1 MFSLLLSASRPLPRT
16 FSAIRN
22 RMTATAEP
30 DDAAPLAG
38 EDHKPDFLGHP
49 RGLWYLAFTEA
60 WERFSYYGMQSLL
73 VLYMVKY
80 LLLPGRIE
88 HIAAFESVRR
98 LYFGLE
104 GQALASAIFGTYT
117 ASVYLTPIFGG
128 FLADRLLGRR
138 RTVLLGALTMAA
150 GHFLMAFE
158 AAFLFALLC
167 LILGCGMFKGN
178 IASQVGSL
186 YKPEDLRR
194 ADAFQI
200 FYLGI
205 NAGVI
210 ASPLVVGTL
219 GEVYG
224 WHYGFA
230 AAGFGMLLAIAI
242 YLSGQKYLRASD
254 NDPRNPSGTGGV
266 APGSPA
272 QTTSPV
278 LKTKLTG
285 RDWRAVLAL
294 ILLIPVL
301 AVAIVPNNQ
310 IFNAYLVWGDQQFDL
325 VFMGKKLPTTWL
337 VTLDAVVSVSFL
349 AAVALF
355 YRWYGKRRREPD
367 EITKI
372 IIGSVFSISGALCL
386 FTAAATQGV
395 GQKIGLFWPVAFHFL
410 NSIAFAH
417 LLPVSLALFAK
428 VAPKAINATIIGL
441 YYLAFFAANSLV
453 GWVGGFYETMPTTT
467 FWLLHA
473 GFAAGSGL
481 CFLLF
486 KFIVAHHL
494 EAEAG

>member
-1 MFSLLLSASRPLPRT
+1 
-16 FSAIRN
+16 
-22 RMTATAEP
+22 MTATAEP
-30 DDAAPLAG
+30 DDATPVTG
-38 EDHKPDFLGHP
+38 EEHKPDFLGHP
-49 RGLWYLAFTEA
+49 RGLWFLAFTEA
-60 WERFSYYGMQSLL
+60 WERFSYYGMQALL

-88 HIAAFESVRR
+88 HVAAFDSFRK
-98 LYFGLE
+98 LYGGLD

-117 ASVYLTPIFGG
+117 ACVYLTPIFGG

-138 RTVLLGALTMAA
+138 RTVLLGAFTMAA

-158 AAFLFALLC
+158 PAFLFALLC
-167 LILGCGMFKGN
+167 LILGVGMFKGN

-210 ASPLVVGTL
+210 ASPLIVGTL

-230 AAGFGMLLAIAI
+230 AAGFGMLLAIGI
-242 YLSGQKYLRASD
+242 YLWGQKYLRTSD
-254 NDPRNPSGTGGV
+254 NDPRVVAAARAAGTE
-266 APGSPA
+266 APRA
-272 QTTSPV
+272 
-278 LKTKLTG
+278 KLTG
-285 RDWRAVLAL
+285 HDWRAVFAL

-310 IFNAYLVWGDQQFDL
+310 IFNAYLVWGDRQFDL
-325 VFMGKKLPTTWL
+325 VFLGKKLPTTWL

-349 AAVALF
+349 AIVAIF
-355 YRWYGKRRREPD
+355 YRWYGKRYREPD

-372 IIGSVFSISGALCL
+372 IIGSAFSIAGAMCL
-386 FTAAATQGV
+386 FTAAATQGA

-417 LLPVSLALFAK
+417 LLPVSLALFARL
-428 VAPKAINATIIGL
+428 APKAINATVIGL
-441 YYLAFFAANSLV
+441 YYLAFFLANTLV
-453 GWVGGFYETMPTTT
+453 GWIGGYLEKWPTTN

-473 GFAAGSGL
+473 GLAAASGL
-481 CFLLF
+481 CFVLF
-486 KFIVAHHL
+486 KFLAGHHL
-494 EAEAG
+494 AR

>member
-1 MFSLLLSASRPLPRT
+1 VRAIYTPRVFSLICSP
-16 FSAIRN
+16 
-22 RMTATAEP
+22 MTATAEP
-30 DDAAPLAG
+30 DDAVPLAG
-38 EDHKPDFLGHP
+38 EIPEPSFFGHP

-60 WERFSYYGMQSLL
+60 WERFSYYGMQALL

-88 HIAAFESVRR
+88 HVAAFETFRK
-98 LYFGLE
+98 LYGGLE

-167 LILGCGMFKGN
+167 LVLGCGMFKGN

-210 ASPLVVGTL
+210 ASPLIVGTL
-219 GEVYG
+219 GEVWG

-230 AAGFGMLLAIAI
+230 AAGVGMLISIVI
-242 YLSGQKYLRASD
+242 YLSGQKYLRGSD
-254 NDPRNPSGTGGV
+254 NAPRTGVDPASMTP
-266 APGSPA
+266 
-272 QTTSPV
+272 
-278 LKTKLTG
+278 KTKLTA
-285 RDWRAVLAL
+285 RDWRAIIAL

-301 AVAIVPNNQ
+301 AVALIPNQQ

-325 VFMGKKLPTTWL
+325 IFMGKKLPTTWL
-337 VTLDAVVSVSFL
+337 VTLDAIVSVSFL
-349 AAVALF
+349 AIVALF
-355 YRWYGKRRREPD
+355 YRWYGKRWREPD
-367 EITKI
+367 EVTKI
-372 IIGSVFSISGALCL
+372 IIGSGFSICGAMCL
-386 FTAAATQGV
+386 FTAAATQGA

-417 LLPVSLALFAK
+417 MLPVSLALFAK
-428 VAPKAINATIIGL
+428 YAPKAVNATIIGL
-441 YYLAFFAANSLV
+441 YYLAFFTGNSLV
-453 GWVGGFYETMPTTT
+453 GWVGGFLDKWPTTN

-473 GFAAGSGL
+473 AFAAGAGL
-481 CFLLF
+481 CFVIF
-486 KFIVAHHL
+486 KLVVSRRL
-494 EAEAG
+494 EAEAI

>member
-1 MFSLLLSASRPLPRT
+1 
-16 FSAIRN
+16 
-22 RMTATAEP
+22 MTATAEP

-38 EDHKPDFLGHP
+38 ETHVPDFLGHP

-88 HIAAFESVRR
+88 HIVAFDSFRR
-98 LYFGLE
+98 LYGGLE
-104 GQALASAIFGTYT
+104 GQALASAIFGTYA

-150 GHFLMAFE
+150 GHFLMACE
-158 AAFLFALLC
+158 VAFLFALLC

-186 YKPEDLRR
+186 YKPDDLRR

-210 ASPLVVGTL
+210 ASPLIVGTL

-230 AAGFGMLLAIAI
+230 AAGVGMLIAIAI
-242 YLSGQKYLRASD
+242 YLSGQRYLRAGE
-254 NDPRNPSGTGGV
+254 NEARAVAAAPR
-266 APGSPA
+266 
-272 QTTSPV
+272 
-278 LKTKLTG
+278 TKLTS
-285 RDWRAVLAL
+285 RDWRAVIAL

-325 VFMGKKLPTTWL
+325 VFLGKKLPTTWL
-337 VTLDAVVSVSFL
+337 VTLDAIVSVSFL
-349 AAVALF
+349 ALVALF

-367 EITKI
+367 EVTKL
-372 IIGSVFSISGALCL
+372 IIGSGFSIVGVLCL
-386 FTAAATQGV
+386 FMAAATQGA

-453 GWVGGFYETMPTTT
+453 GWVGGFYQTMPTTT

-494 EAEAG
+494 ETDAR

>member
-1 MFSLLLSASRPLPRT
+1 
-16 FSAIRN
+16 
-22 RMTATAEP
+22 MTATAEP

-38 EDHKPDFLGHP
+38 VDHKPDFLGHP

-80 LLLPGRIE
+80 LLLPGHIE
-88 HIAAFESVRR
+88 HIAAFDSFRR
-98 LYFGLE
+98 LYMGLE
-104 GQALASAIFGTYT
+104 GQALASAIFGTYA

-128 FLADRLLGRR
+128 LLADRLLGRR

-158 AAFLFALLC
+158 TAFLFALLC
-167 LILGCGMFKGN
+167 LVLGCGMFKGN

-210 ASPLVVGTL
+210 ATPLIVGTL
-219 GEVYG
+219 GEKVG

-230 AAGFGMLLAIAI
+230 AAGVGMLLATAI

-254 NDPRNPSGTGGV
+254 NDPRNPSRTGGDPA
-266 APGSPA
+266 APRP
-272 QTTSPV
+272 
-278 LKTKLTG
+278 KLTG

-325 VFMGKKLPTTWL
+325 VFRGVKQPTTWL
-337 VTLDAVVSVSFL
+337 VSLDAIVSVSFL
-349 AAVALF
+349 ALVALF
-355 YRWYGKRRREPD
+355 YRWYGKHWREPD

-372 IIGSVFSISGALCL
+372 IIGSGFSIAGVLCL
-386 FTAAATQGV
+386 FTAAATQAP

-417 LLPVSLALFAK
+417 LLPIALALFAK
-428 VAPKAINATIIGL
+428 VAPKSINSTIIGL

-473 GFAAGSGL
+473 AFAAGSGL
-481 CFLLF
+481 CFLIF
-486 KFIVAHHL
+486 KFFVAHHL
-494 EAEAG
+494 EPEAS

>member
-1 MFSLLLSASRPLPRT
+1 
-16 FSAIRN
+16 
-22 RMTATAEP
+22 MTATAEP
-30 DDAAPLAG
+30 EDAAPLTG
-38 EDHKPDFLGHP
+38 EEHKPDFLGHP
-49 RGLWYLAFTEA
+49 RGLWFLAFTEA
-60 WERFSYYGMQSLL
+60 WERFSYYGMQALL

-88 HIAAFESVRR
+88 HVVAFDSFRK
-98 LYFGLE
+98 LYGGLN

-138 RTVLLGALTMAA
+138 RTVLLGAFTMAA

-158 AAFLFALLC
+158 PAFLFALLC
-167 LILGCGMFKGN
+167 LILGVGMFKGN

-230 AAGFGMLLAIAI
+230 AAGFGMLLAIGI
-242 YLSGQKYLRASD
+242 YLWGQKYLRTSD
-254 NDPRNPSGTGGV
+254 NDPRIV
-266 APGSPA
+266 AAARAAGNEAPHA
-272 QTTSPV
+272 
-278 LKTKLTG
+278 KLTG
-285 RDWRAVLAL
+285 RDWRAVFAL

-310 IFNAYLVWGDQQFDL
+310 IFNAYLVWGDRQFDL
-325 VFMGKKLPTTWL
+325 VFLGKKLPTTWL
-337 VTLDAVVSVSFL
+337 VTLDAIVSVSFL
-349 AAVALF
+349 ALVAIF
-355 YRWYGKRRREPD
+355 YRWYSKRHREPD

-372 IIGSVFSISGALCL
+372 IIGSGFSIAGALCL
-386 FTAAATQGV
+386 FTAAATQGA

-417 LLPVSLALFAK
+417 LLPVSLALFARL
-428 VAPKAINATIIGL
+428 APKAINATVIGL
-441 YYLAFFAANSLV
+441 YYLAFFLANTLV
-453 GWVGGFYETMPTTT
+453 GWIGGYLEKWPTPT

-473 GFAAGSGL
+473 GCAAGAGL
-481 CFLLF
+481 CFVLF
-486 KFIVAHHL
+486 KFLAGHHL
-494 EAEAG
+494 KAEAA